1 MDVSVI
7 IVNYCTAG
15 LVAEAVESV
24 VRLTQGVSYEVLVV
38 DNASPDGSGAELQ
51 TRYARSGAVK
61 VILSEKNLGFGGA
74 NNLGFS
80 QAQGRNIFLLNP
92 DTVLL
97 NDAVSVLSQ
106 CLDDNE
112 GVGVCGGNLF
122 TAEGQPASSFKRLF
136 PSVSAELSSL
146 MCHIPERLCYGRN
159 VTFNHT
165 GRDLDVAFIVGADLM
180 IRRTLAEQLGLFDTA
195 FFMYYEETDLC
206 RRVKDLGYAVRS
218 VPAARICHLEG
229 KSISNL
235 DRKAEIN
242 FRSRSIY
249 MNKHHGPAYVGLCD
263 LIFRISVNL
272 RLLVLSLS
280 GGNKTYWRTM
290 KKMFAKR

>member
-51 TRYARSGAVK
+51 TRYAGSGAVK

-80 QAQGRNIFLLNP
+80 QARGRNIFLLNP

-106 CLDDNE
+106 YLDDNE
-112 GVGVCGGNLF
+112 GGGVCGGNHLLF
-122 TAEGQPASSFKRLF
+122 RPA
-136 PSVSAELSSL
+136 
-146 MCHIPERLCYGRN
+146 
-159 VTFNHT
+159 
-165 GRDLDVAFIVGADLM
+165 
-180 IRRTLAEQLGLFDTA
+180 
-195 FFMYYEETDLC
+195 
-206 RRVKDLGYAVRS
+206 
-218 VPAARICHLEG
+218 
-229 KSISNL
+229 
-235 DRKAEIN
+235 
-242 FRSRSIY
+242 
-249 MNKHHGPAYVGLCD
+249 
-263 LIFRISVNL
+263 
-272 RLLVLSLS
+272 
-280 GGNKTYWRTM
+280 
-290 KKMFAKR
+290 